1 MHFLNCAA
9 NKDMFK
15 LNLMYS
21 ISWLICLLRC
31 IKIELNWIGI
41 ERKWI
46 ELELNW
52 KILNPIWI
60 GIELNWKIPNP
71 TWIGIELNWK
81 KWIDPSPDREKV
93 WSKDVTYIPVSV
105 PDFEGKWC
113 TTFTWLYVQIWR
125 KHPNARKHQNGVQFR
140 SGRAWGYFRQWHWKH
155 TGEQGMQIMTT
166 PLSP

>member
-1 MHFLNCAA
+1 MLLLWSCNMYFLNCAA

-15 LNLMYS
+15 LNLKYS

-52 KILNPIWI
+52 KILNPIGI

-81 KWIDPSPDREKV
+81 KLIDPSPDPKPSY
-93 WSKDVTYIPVSV
+93 SKSRSIGGMVLWMQLQFMMFWLTIVT
-105 PDFEGKWC
+105 
-113 TTFTWLYVQIWR
+113 LLLQISTIIGSTV
-125 KHPNARKHQNGVQFR
+125 KHLMEMNWVVKGANL
-140 SGRAWGYFRQWHWKH
+140 W
-155 TGEQGMQIMTT
+155 
-166 PLSP
+166 